1 MIYEDRGVPLPV
13 WQEFVANYGGGG
25 VIDGWVTRVV
35 PFGAFVEVAEG
46 VQGLLHE
53 SSWFVRPKPGSAIQV
68 RIAGID
74 VENRRISL
82 VEA

>member
-1 MIYEDRGVPLPV
+1 MSYEYRDISLSV
-13 WQEFVANYGGGG
+13 WQEFVASYGGGA

-35 PFGAFVEVAEG
+35 PFGAFIEVADG

-53 SSWFVRPKPGSAIQV
+53 SNWFARPKLGSAIHV

-82 VEA
+82 VEV